1 MKSCRPIDRDL
12 DSFYLAD
19 PFLFSFFIKE
29 KIDFFFLSA
38 TKKSR
43 NFFVRAEKKRVSLHR
58 DVISFFFN
66 IVSGVFSS
74 EFWKMCSEASRRKRL
89 ESQGG

>member
-29 KIDFFFLSA
+29 KIDFFFSFCDE
-38 TKKSR
+38 KISK
-43 NFFVRAEKKRVSLHR
+43 FFRTGRE
-58 DVISFFFN
+58 
-66 IVSGVFSS
+66 
-74 EFWKMCSEASRRKRL
+74 EASFAP
-89 ESQGG
+89 